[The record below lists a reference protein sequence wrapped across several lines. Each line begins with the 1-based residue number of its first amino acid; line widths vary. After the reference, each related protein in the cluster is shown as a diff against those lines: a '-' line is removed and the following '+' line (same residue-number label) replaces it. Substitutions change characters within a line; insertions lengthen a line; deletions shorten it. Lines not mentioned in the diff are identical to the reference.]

1 MEKDKTNTTNMN
13 QNVKYWKFKLNM
25 IKDKTRLLLILAV
38 LLILPFVVFLTLRGV
53 KILTTRAGT
62 ARLYFEPSS
71 SSVYTGDTVT
81 LSVLADS
88 GTTPVGAIHVDIMFD
103 RSKLALKGE
112 VTSSTILKRV
122 IQKTS
127 KSQTDTCV
135 TTCKITLAQGLDPLD
150 KNNPPKGIFDLAKIT
165 FTPVARGANIRTTV
179 SINSTTAI
187 VVETNTRVFTKII
200 QNATIII
207 NPTNP
212 TITGRVTPTPT
223 RPPNVSPTPVPTR
236 TITPTPSVTP
246 TPTTILSPTI
256 TPTPIEGGAYNWGP
270 FRPGLTLIEI
280 QAWWTPVPDDEKGFG
295 HEHVLCWWPLGRR
308 VKDVFPN
315 GFIKTDC
322 RITLH
327 NNPSTASKL
336 AFHLA
341 PGNVIKTINLGLR
354 CTYPGTNNVYD
365 GVNPLNCSWNVPV
378 TLDTNGWPSGWRHL
392 RVRAVQSTPDN
403 NTWTTSS
410 EIPMLIDG
418 SSSGG
423 EFPNCIGDP
432 SNGKAC
438 FIGKSWYTNL
448 GYQNVELKNIPLTPV
463 KKGNPLTFHIRASKG
478 AAQLLQAF
486 LDRSHF
492 IPAVGPWP
500 QENPITGPDLSKPIK
515 SEYDV
520 TIDTS
525 NLSLGW
531 HSFATRSVSQS
542 SLNSSCAGGC
552 FYSVTNPNFET
563 GVAKFWFY
571 IVP

>member
-179 SINSTTAI
+179 SINSTTAM

-223 RPPNVSPTPVPTR
+223 RPPNVSPTPR
-236 TITPTPSVTP
+236 PSVTSP
-246 TPTTILSPTI
+246 PDGLPYRAFSNDSYWNTPM
-256 TPTPIEGGAYNWGP
+256 PINAPIDSRSAVYIADSQNSSHTQNYLR
-270 FRPGLTLIEI
+270 FTAAPGTS
-280 QAWWTPVPDDEKGFG
+280 QGFG
-295 HEHVLCWWPLGRR
+295 QPIYWASPSDKLYTISDGNLTVQVHIPRGAAPASGSDGQITIYDQSTNQVVGMSGASYNSSSDTWHVSGSIDRYMLNSNGLDRR
-308 VKDVFPN
+308 VSGSN
-315 GFIKTDC
+315 SNNNYGH
-322 RITLH
+322 RGIT
-327 NNPSTASKL
+327 TA
-336 AFHLA
+336 
-341 PGNVIKTINLGLR
+341 
-354 CTYPGTNNVYD
+354 
-365 GVNPLNCSWNVPV
+365 
-378 TLDTNGWPSGWRHL
+378 
-392 RVRAVQSTPDN
+392 VRAVRLDEVQAGVIRHRLACFWWATGTQTVN
-403 NTWTTSS
+403 HYW
-410 EIPMLIDG
+410 PMAGDEG
-418 SSSGG
+418 SKGG
-423 EFPNCIGDP
+423 IVPEGIVIRIKPSVNLASRGLSAPALVIAKALQDYGCMIGDNSGSGNRLKLELNEAAWRNIGLTYDALAP
-432 SNGKAC
+432 IPWSDWE
-438 FIGKSWYTNL
+438 FIQG
-448 GYQNVELKNIPLTPV
+448 GY
-463 KKGNPLTFHIRASKG
+463 NP
-478 AAQLLQAF
+478 
-486 LDRSHF
+486 
-492 IPAVGPWP
+492 
-500 QENPITGPDLSKPIK
+500 
-515 SEYDV
+515 
-520 TIDTS
+520 
-525 NLSLGW
+525 
-531 HSFATRSVSQS
+531 
-542 SLNSSCAGGC
+542 
-552 FYSVTNPNFET
+552 
-563 GVAKFWFY
+563 
-571 IVP
+571 